1 MTRTSLFPNQLEL
14 DRKVAV
20 ELKDRVDLLNR
31 YFQSVYSDRTPH
43 YVEIE
48 GKENADPE
56 ESTTS
61 ASRRRENKKL

>member
-1 MTRTSLFPNQLEL
+1 MTRTSSFPIQLEL

-31 YFQSVYSDRTPH
+31 YFQSVYSDRTPN
-43 YVEIE
+43 YVKIE